1 MNPLISTLELKE
13 FLGKENSL
21 IIHAGN
27 GARDLYK
34 KQHINGALYMDLDEH
49 LSDIKEN
56 PANGGRHPLPDIE
69 VFNQTLGEFGISPE
83 THVIVY
89 DDKNCAIAASRLWW
103 MLLAVGHEKV
113 QVLNGGLQAAV
124 RDGIPVNNTKVEK
137 HEVKRAPLTFTEW
150 QLPTVTMEQVE
161 EYTKNPEEIIV
172 DVRAI
177 DRYNG
182 ETEPIDPI
190 AGHIPSAINI
200 PFASNLDKNGLY
212 LPPEEL
218 AEKYTTVFGNT
229 SVENVT
235 FHCGSGVTACH
246 SLLAIASA
254 GFSIPNLYVGSWSEW
269 CRNDKVMI
277 TK

>member
-1 MNPLISTLELKE
+1 MNPLISTPELKE
-13 FLGKENSL
+13 FLGKENVL

-27 GARDLYK
+27 GARDLYN
-34 KQHINGALYMDLDEH
+34 KQHIDGALYMDLDEQ
-49 LSDIKEN
+49 LSAIKKN
-56 PANGGRHPLPDIE
+56 PAEGGRHPLPDIE
-69 VFNQTLGEFGISPE
+69 TFNQILGEFGISTD
-83 THVIVY
+83 THVIIY
-89 DDKNCAIAASRLWW
+89 DDKNCAIAAARLWW
-103 MLLAVGHEKV
+103 MLLGIDHQKV

-124 RDGIPVNNTKVEK
+124 KDGIPVNNNKVKK
-137 HEVKRAPLTFTEW
+137 HEVKRAPLTFAEW

-161 EYTKNPEEIIV
+161 ENTKNPEEIIV
-172 DVRAI
+172 DVRTA
-177 DRYNG
+177 DRFNG
-182 ETEPIDPI
+182 ETEPIDPV
-190 AGHIPSAINI
+190 AGHIPTAINI
-200 PFASNLDKNGLY
+200 PFVSNLDENGLY
-212 LPPEEL
+212 LSPEEL

-229 SVENVT
+229 PVGNVT